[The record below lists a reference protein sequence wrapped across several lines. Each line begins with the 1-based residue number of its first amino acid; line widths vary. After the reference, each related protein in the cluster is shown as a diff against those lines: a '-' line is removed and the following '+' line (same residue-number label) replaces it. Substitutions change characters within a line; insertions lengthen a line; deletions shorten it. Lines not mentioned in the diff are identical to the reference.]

1 MVENVHWRK
10 FFNPKYIGEWD
21 FEPGEEMIVQ
31 VKDIREEDVMNP
43 QGQTSKMLVVY
54 FENGVKPLIVKP
66 TNAKAITKALGSPL
80 VGDWIG
86 KKLQLYV
93 TPVSAFGGTSNAVR
107 VREFAPK

>member
-31 VKDIREEDVMNP
+31 VKDIRIESITNNQGHTEEKPV
-43 QGQTSKMLVVY
+43 LY
-54 FENGVKPLIVKP
+54 FENGVKPLILKKP
-66 TNAKAITKALGSPL
+66 IAEAITKALGSPL

-93 TPVSAFGGTSNAVR
+93 TPVSAFGILTNAVR